1 MKDAYNMNIAEEFN
15 LSMIYVPDE
24 NMMGGSINMCDWIC
38 VNLV

>member
-24 NMMGGSINMCDWIC
+24 NMMGWFNKY
-38 VNLV
+38 V